1 MSTAVEVRD
10 DVRMD
15 VEEEQPSN
23 LPAQFIPAPTM
34 PAVYDPS
41 VATKPWEQGGGG
53 CMGIPNAF
61 SGSRAES
68 AVNKKPL
75 ALIKLGHKLCGFV
88 R

>member
-1 MSTAVEVRD
+1 MSNAVMVRD

-15 VEEEQPSN
+15 AEEEPSSN

-41 VATKPWEQGGGG
+41 VARPEEQGGGG
-53 CMGIPNAF
+53 VMGIPNAY

-68 AVNKKPL
+68 PVNKKPL
-75 ALIKLGHKLCGFV
+75 ALIKLGHRLCGFV

>member
-10 DVRMD
+10 DVQMN
-15 VEEEQPSN
+15 EEAKPSN

-34 PAVYDPS
+34 PAVYDPA
-41 VATKPWEQGGGG
+41 VMKPYEQSGGG

-75 ALIKLGHKLCGFV
+75 ALIKLGHRLCGFV